1 MSDAPASRY
10 QSSLETYSVKVGGRR
25 TTVRLEPEVMTALRD
40 MAALEG
46 ISLAEICTRVARDRQ
61 RGSLASAL
69 RLHAVRCYRDL
80 ERDGISADLS
90 ASLRAEAQGIRG
102 TLFARERDD
111 YVLRH
116 TFTLDR
122 LKHVDPGIGFLF
134 EYWRSLSKGAH
145 RPVFDDFRL
154 DALATTGFDGNVHL
168 VDVEPGDPDEF
179 RIIRQAPKTMI
190 CRVGDNVPLRRL
202 GDTLYPREVRADYH
216 IAKHAGQPVLQRVS
230 VHTEEGALSYE
241 RIILPCA
248 GHDDRTGW
256 LIVGVVAAGPLLR
269 RGAAAPALS

>member
-1 MSDAPASRY
+1 MSDTPAGRY
-10 QSSLETYSVKVGGRR
+10 ESSLETYSVRVGGRR

-40 MAALEG
+40 MAAIEG
-46 ISLAEICTRVARDRQ
+46 SSLPEICTRVARERQ

-69 RLHAVRCYRDL
+69 RLYAVRRYRDL
-80 ERDGISADLS
+80 ERDGISADFS
-90 ASLRAEAQGIRG
+90 ASLCAEAQGIRR

-116 TFTLDR
+116 TFALDR
-122 LKHVDPGIGFLF
+122 LNHVDPGIGFLF
-134 EYWRSLSKGAH
+134 EHWRSISRGAH
-145 RPVFDDFRL
+145 RPAFRDFRL
-154 DALATTGFDGNVHL
+154 DAVAAIGFDGNVHL

-241 RIILPCA
+241 RIVLPCA
-248 GHDDRTGW
+248 GRDGRTDR

-269 RGAAAPALS
+269 HGAPAPALS